1 VWTSAASAFV
11 TSARHVSLRWPRG
24 QFLFVRYVRRIPFEG
39 RAQPYTV
46 LWPRAE
52 STTQFVARSPGLHLP
67 LATWMR
73 TTFVPTAEHP
83 KTTVGRCAAAVPV
96 PNVRVATKML
106 ASSTRIASDGLTRT
120 VADDRQPVGRRHP
133 PIGTHV
139 VTRPNCTSPLLP
151 PVVG

>member
-24 QFLFVRYVRRIPFEG
+24 QFLFVRYVRRIPFDG

-46 LWPRAE
+46 RWPRGE
-52 STTQFVARSPGLHLP
+52 STVQLVARSPGLHRP
-67 LATWMR
+67 AAVWTR

-106 ASSTRIASDGLTRT
+106 ARSTTDVSGGLTRT
-120 VADDRQPVGRRHP
+120 IADDRQPAGRRFPRSVH
-133 PIGTHV
+133 
-139 VTRPNCTSPLLP
+139 
-151 PVVG
+151 PVVPISSRTSAAVR